1 MSEVQSHFSCCKDDA
16 SCVCNLIQFNLMH
29 LCCIIWYSYDAISG
43 PLSLLTS
50 SMTRRWD
57 LLPSLI
63 TLSTSAIS
71 ATRGGRPNYRRQ
83 RCYKCGGWC
92 QGQDVRCKCARPN
105 NIRSQPLIIK
115 LQRGQEGSSRQTFFL
130 TIALHHFQFADF
142 LYTTYRREEI
152 LWGYLFLSLTEVM
165 SLLLT
170 VECHC
175 HWLRFLRG

>member
-1 MSEVQSHFSCCKDDA
+1 MQYLARCHSSHPRWPGVEISSPHSLHLAQVPLAPLVVADPIIGGRDVINAVAGVRARMWDVSVLGPTISAASLSLSSFNAARREVQDR
-16 SCVCNLIQFNLMH
+16 L
-29 LCCIIWYSYDAISG
+29 SY
-43 PLSLLTS
+43 
-50 SMTRRWD
+50 
-57 LLPSLI
+57 
-63 TLSTSAIS
+63 
-71 ATRGGRPNYRRQ
+71 
-83 RCYKCGGWC
+83 
-92 QGQDVRCKCARPN
+92 
-105 NIRSQPLIIK
+105 
-115 LQRGQEGSSRQTFFL
+115 L

>member
-115 LQRGQEGSSRQTFFL
+115 LQRGQEGSSRQTFLSHLSYCITFNLLISFTRARVAHMPCSHNKSAFL
-130 TIALHHFQFADF
+130 GPTHS
-142 LYTTYRREEI
+142 
-152 LWGYLFLSLTEVM
+152 SLNV
-165 SLLLT
+165 S
-170 VECHC
+170 
-175 HWLRFLRG
+175 RF